1 MMRTEVVVALL
12 AGLLFDLT
20 PIMLQVATARAQRK
34 DKSTRLNNLRAEL
47 EFLERLG
54 ALHEQ
59 VVAGDDPARLQTKVK
74 ISDAASGLLD
84 GHFRR
89 RAAHPRL

>member
-12 AGLLFDLT
+12 AGLFGLA

-89 RAAHPRL
+89 RTAHPRL